1 MLQSFVPL
9 MIGMLLSLMCGI
21 RQTEVVFNK
30 CQTQT
35 MQFFVLVIL
44 DQGWAAYM
52 WDMLRKEIHVLD
64 PLCAQVAGAEQ
75 RHMTH

>member
-1 MLQSFVPL
+1 MLCFAV
-9 MIGMLLSLMCGI
+9 SLMCHI
-21 RQTEVVFNK
+21 RQTDAVSNK
-30 CQTQT
+30 SQNQT